1 MKIYLDNAATS
12 YPKPSEVYNSVMN
25 YMINIGANPGRGAS
39 SNVLM
44 GDRTIYKCREAL
56 ADFFNFNA
64 TENIIFTSNITTS
77 LNILLKTTIK
87 EGWHIITTSMEHNSV
102 LRPLEHMRSTMNIEV
117 DIINCNCNGVIDI
130 NTVESKIK
138 SNTKLI
144 VMSHSSNVIGSIQ
157 PLKEIGKLCKK
168 NNIYFIIDSAQ
179 SAGCLPIDFFDLNCN
194 ALAFTGHKSLLGP
207 QGVGGFIIDH
217 SLNSE
222 ATSYIDGG
230 TGSLSESITQPTF
243 LPDKFESGT
252 LNAAGIAGLLS
263 GIEFINRE
271 GINSIREKEEYL
283 SQEFINGLLNINSI
297 KLYGDINAG
306 NRTSAISINS
316 SQISN
321 SEFSYVLDNEFGIVT
336 RSGLHCAPLAH
347 KNINTFPEGT
357 IRFSFG
363 YFNDIRD
370 VNYTLNSINTILRGR

>member
-1 MKIYLDNAATS
+1 LKIYLDNAATS
-12 YPKPSEVYNSVMN
+12 YPKPDEVYNSIMN

-39 SNVLM
+39 SNVLI

-64 TENIIFTSNITTS
+64 TENIIFTSNITMS

-102 LRPLEHMRSTMNIEV
+102 IRPLEHMKSLIDIEV
-117 DIINCNCNGVIDI
+117 DIINCNSNGVVDI
-130 NTVESKIK
+130 NSIKDKIK
-138 SNTKLI
+138 SNTKVI
-144 VMSHSSNVIGSIQ
+144 VMSHSSNIIGSIQ
-157 PLKEIGKLCKK
+157 PLKEIGQLCKN

-179 SAGCLPIDFFDLNCN
+179 SAGCIHIDFSELNCN
-194 ALAFTGHKSLLGP
+194 AIAFTGHKSLLGP
-207 QGVGGFIIDH
+207 QGVGGFIIDDL
-217 SLNSE
+217 LNSE
-222 ATSYIDGG
+222 ATSYIEGG
-230 TGSLSESITQPTF
+230 TGSLSESITQPDF

-252 LNAAGIAGLLS
+252 LNAPGIAGLLS

-271 GINSIREKEEYL
+271 GLDSIREKEQYL
-283 SQEFINGLLNINSI
+283 SQEFINGLLNIDSI
-297 KLYGDINAG
+297 KLYGDPNAS

-316 SQISN
+316 SKISN
-321 SEFSYVLDNEFGIVT
+321 SEFSFILDNEFGIVT

-347 KNINTFPEGT
+347 KTIGTFPQGT

-363 YFNDIRD
+363 CFNDIKD
-370 VNYTLNSINTILRGR
+370 VNYALSSINNIIRRQ